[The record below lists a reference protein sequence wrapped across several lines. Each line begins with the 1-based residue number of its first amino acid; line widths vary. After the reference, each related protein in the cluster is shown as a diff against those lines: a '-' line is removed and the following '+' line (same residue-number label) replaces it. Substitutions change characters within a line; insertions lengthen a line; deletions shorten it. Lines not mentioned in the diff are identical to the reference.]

1 MPTAKMVKKELNRIE
16 DIIFVPEIDQTFIE
30 YGFYNDIKKVI
41 NSQLFHPVYLV
52 GHKGTGKSL
61 SIRQACA
68 ELKRE
73 YIEVPITIQT
83 DEDDLLGGFRLIQG
97 ETKWYDGPVVEAMR
111 RGAILNLDE
120 VDKASE
126 KLMVLQPVL
135 NGQGIFLKKIGKYV
149 EPAEGFNVFATAN
162 TKGKGDDSGKY
173 VTSRILDDA
182 FFGRFAE
189 MYEADYP
196 DFDLYKK
203 ILIKNFQKQ
212 NIDCN
217 DINIQFVECLSNWSV
232 MVNKTYMDEGV
243 SENVDIRALTHI
255 VKSFKIHGTKR
266 KALQGFCTKF
276 DIDTNKALMELY
288 EKIDIE
294 IDGPVQKEEIPE
306 SKPSSI
312 DEDPLEVEFESVTFN
327 NKKKKAKNTNP
338 WVATDSAK
346 ESEEEI
352 ISGILPEGF
361 TDFDK
366 LRPF

>member
-203 ILIKNFQKQ
+203 ILIKNF
-212 NIDCN
+212 
-217 DINIQFVECLSNWSV
+217 
-232 MVNKTYMDEGV
+232 
-243 SENVDIRALTHI
+243 
-255 VKSFKIHGTKR
+255 
-266 KALQGFCTKF
+266 
-276 DIDTNKALMELY
+276 
-288 EKIDIE
+288 
-294 IDGPVQKEEIPE
+294 
-306 SKPSSI
+306 
-312 DEDPLEVEFESVTFN
+312 
-327 NKKKKAKNTNP
+327 
-338 WVATDSAK
+338 
-346 ESEEEI
+346 
-352 ISGILPEGF
+352 
-361 TDFDK
+361 
-366 LRPF
+366 